1 MQYLVKWK
9 LDQNMLLID
18 FYFFISYKL
27 IKLIKYNIIFLI
39 SKLLNFNNE
48 FFRDVINVISLVDKR
63 LKFVFYVL

>member
-1 MQYLVKWK
+1 
-9 LDQNMLLID
+9 MLLID

>member
-1 MQYLVKWK
+1 
-9 LDQNMLLID
+9 MLLID
-18 FYFFISYKL
+18 FYFFFSYKL

>member
-1 MQYLVKWK
+1 
-9 LDQNMLLID
+9 MLLID

-27 IKLIKYNIIFLI
+27 IKLIVYNIIFLI

-48 FFRDVINVISLVDKR
+48 FFRDVIDVISLVDKR

>member
-1 MQYLVKWK
+1 
-9 LDQNMLLID
+9 MLLID

-48 FFRDVINVISLVDKR
+48 FFRDVIDVISLVDKR
-63 LKFVFYVL
+63 LKFGFYVL

>member
-1 MQYLVKWK
+1 
-9 LDQNMLLID
+9 MLLID

-48 FFRDVINVISLVDKR
+48 FFRDVIDVISLVDKR

>member
-1 MQYLVKWK
+1 
-9 LDQNMLLID
+9 MLLID

-27 IKLIKYNIIFLI
+27 IKLILYNIIFLI

-48 FFRDVINVISLVDKR
+48 FFRDVIDVISLVDKR

>member
-48 FFRDVINVISLVDKR
+48 FFRDVIDVISLVDKR

>member
-1 MQYLVKWK
+1 
-9 LDQNMLLID
+9 MLLID

-27 IKLIKYNIIFLI
+27 IKLIKYNIICLI

-48 FFRDVINVISLVDKR
+48 FFRDVIDVISLVDKR

>member
-9 LDQNMLLID
+9 LDQYMLLID

-48 FFRDVINVISLVDKR
+48 FFRDVIDVVSLVDKR

>member
-1 MQYLVKWK
+1 
-9 LDQNMLLID
+9 MLLID

-48 FFRDVINVISLVDKR
+48 CFRDVIDVISLVDKR

>member
-1 MQYLVKWK
+1 
-9 LDQNMLLID
+9 MLLID

-39 SKLLNFNNE
+39 SKLLNFNDE
-48 FFRDVINVISLVDKR
+48 FFRDVIDVISLVDKR

>member
-1 MQYLVKWK
+1 
-9 LDQNMLLID
+9 MLLID

-27 IKLIKYNIIFLI
+27 IKLIIYNIIFLI

-48 FFRDVINVISLVDKR
+48 FFRDVIDVISLVDKR